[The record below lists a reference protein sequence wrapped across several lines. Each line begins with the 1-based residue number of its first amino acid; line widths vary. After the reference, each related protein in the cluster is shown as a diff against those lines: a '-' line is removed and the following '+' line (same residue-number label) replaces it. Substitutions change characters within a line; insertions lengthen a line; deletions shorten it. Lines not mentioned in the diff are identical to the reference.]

1 MRIIA
6 GTAKGRIIKAP
17 KTGLRPL
24 SDQAREALFNI
35 LAPVVGDSVFL
46 DLFAGSGAVGLEA
59 LSRGAR
65 MAFFVENQRK
75 MVEAIRNNL
84 EVLSFSDRA
93 EIFSLDVLSALKIFQ
108 KKDAKFDIIFL
119 GAPYGSPDLLRAL
132 ELIGGAKVLSFNNV
146 VIAEHRAKTELD
158 PKIGS
163 LEKVRVERYGDTV
176 FSFYKGAA

>member
-6 GTAKGRIIKAP
+6 GAAKGRIIKAP

-35 LAPVVGDSVFL
+35 LALLVGDSTFL

-65 MAFFVENQRK
+65 MAFFVERERK
-75 MVEAIRNNL
+75 MVEAIRRNL
-84 EVLSFSDRA
+84 DALSFNDRA
-93 EIFSLDVLSALKIFQ
+93 EVFSLDVLSALKIFQ
-108 KKDAKFDIIFL
+108 KKGAKFDIIFL
-119 GAPYGSPDLLRAL
+119 GAPYGSPDLINAL
-132 ELIGGAKVLSFNNV
+132 EQIGGASILNLRGV
-146 VIAEHRAKTELD
+146 VIAEHRAKTELA
-158 PKIGS
+158 PKVGS